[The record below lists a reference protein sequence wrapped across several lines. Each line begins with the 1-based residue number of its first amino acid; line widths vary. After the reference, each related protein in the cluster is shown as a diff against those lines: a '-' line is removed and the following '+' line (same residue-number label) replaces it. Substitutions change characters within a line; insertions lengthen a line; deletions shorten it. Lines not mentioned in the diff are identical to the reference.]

1 MTIFRELLSIKDF
14 RESRAELAVRKQRGI
29 LAEAIAARDAAEKQ
43 LNEFREYALRHERE
57 LYADLCRRIVRLRDL
72 ENAQLEVVDL
82 RGRERSHED
91 TLSQSDHA
99 RNAEQQRLENA
110 KHNHH
115 EASKMKQKFVEL
127 AQIYSDENLKELER
141 KEDAEMEEVAEL
153 RRERD
158 DWDESHEEA
167 A

>member
-29 LAEAIAARDAAEKQ
+29 LAEAIAARDAAEMR
-43 LNEFREYALRHERE
+43 LNEFREYALKHERE

-72 ENAQLEVVDL
+72 ENAQMEVVDL

-91 TLSQSDHA
+91 TLLQSEQAH
-99 RNAEQQRLENA
+99 NAEQKRLEDA
-110 KHNHH
+110 KHIHH
-115 EASKMKQKFVEL
+115 EASRMKQKFVEL
-127 AQIYSDENLKELER
+127 AQIYSDEHLKELER

>member
-1 MTIFRELLSIKDF
+1 MTMFRELLSIKDF
-14 RESRAELAVRKQRGI
+14 RESRAELAVRKQRSV
-29 LAEAIAARDAAEKQ
+29 LAEAIAARDAAERR
-43 LNEFREYALRHERE
+43 LHEFRDYALKHERE
-57 LYADLCRRIVRLRDL
+57 LYAGLCRRIVRLRDL

-82 RGRERSHED
+82 RGRERNHEE
-91 TLSQSDHA
+91 TLSQSDQA
-99 RNAEQQRLENA
+99 RDTEQLRLDDA
-110 KHNHH
+110 KHTHR

-127 AQIYSDENLKELER
+127 ARIYSDEHLKELER

-158 DWDESHEEA
+158 DWDEVHEEA

>member
-1 MTIFRELLSIKDF
+1 MTMFRELLSIKDF
-14 RESRAELAVRKQRGI
+14 RESRAELAVRKQRSV
-29 LAEAIAARDAAEKQ
+29 LAEAIAARDAAEMQ
-43 LNEFREYALRHERE
+43 LREFRDYALKHERA

-72 ENAQLEVVDL
+72 ENVQLEVVDL
-82 RGRERSHED
+82 RGRERNHEE
-91 TLSQSDHA
+91 TLSQSDQA
-99 RNAEQQRLENA
+99 RNTEQQRLDNA
-110 KHNHH
+110 RNIHH

-127 AQIYSDENLKELER
+127 AQIYSDEQMKELER

-158 DWDESHEEA
+158 DWDEGHEEA

>member
-29 LAEAIAARDAAEKQ
+29 LVEAIAARDAAEKR
-43 LNEFREYALRHERE
+43 LTEFREYALKHERE

-82 RGRERSHED
+82 RGRERNHED
-91 TLSQSDHA
+91 SLLQSDLA
-99 RNAEQQRLENA
+99 RNTEQERLDEA
-110 KHNHH
+110 KHVHH
-115 EASKMKQKFVEL
+115 EASRMKQRFVEL
-127 AQIYSDENLKELER
+127 AQIYSDEQLKELER

-153 RRERD
+153 RREQD